1 MEGYDGAFDLAVGET
16 EEFHA
21 TYVIP
26 ESDLGDTAYTNT
38 VTVKN
43 DDTTVTGGDEVTIVV
58 DPTYGFEINKTADKD
73 EAEVGDTIAYTIDVT
88 NTGNKALTDVN
99 VIDEMVGLNE
109 TISLLDV
116 GETKTFTVTHEAA
129 SDDIGE
135 LTNLAVAT
143 VTIDGEEIVQKAT
156 ATVIVTDVLGV
167 AVEVEEPTTTE
178 KVVATVKDIVNP
190 KTGDDGLNL
199 FLALVMFMFAGIGL
213 YYTRAKNK

>member
-1 MEGYDGAFDLAVGET
+1 MVVLTFDATVNPLESGVFESEISNIADVNGNKTNEVITDITIDADYDFS
-16 EEFHA
+16 F
-21 TYVIP
+21 
-26 ESDLGDTAYTNT
+26 
-38 VTVKN
+38 
-43 DDTTVTGGDEVTIVV
+43 
-58 DPTYGFEINKTADKD
+58 NKTADKD
-73 EAEVGDTIAYTIDVT
+73 EVEVGETITYTIDVT
-88 NTGNKALTDVN
+88 NTGNKALTDLN
-99 VIDEMVGLNE
+99 VIDEMVGLDE
-109 TISLLDV
+109 TISQLDV
-116 GETKTFTVTHEAA
+116 GETKTLTVTHEAT

-135 LTNLAVAT
+135 LTNLAVAK

-213 YYTRAKNK
+213 YYTRTKDKH